1 MPATSTAAA
10 VAKIILFDATVITD
24 VESFITTAGLMVDA
38 IIGDRINSTQQE
50 VVCRYLSAHLIA
62 ITDNSN
68 RIQSEQVKSLQ
79 NSYTSRLSDG
89 LGITHWG
96 TMAMQLDPSGKLANW
111 NKAVVSGRA
120 GAFDLFHAG
129 TNADTSPEVY

>member
-1 MPATSTAAA
+1 MPATTTAAA
-10 VAKIILFDATVITD
+10 VEKIILFDASVITD

-38 IIGDRINSTQQE
+38 IIGDRINATQQE
-50 VVCRYLSAHLIA
+50 VVCRYLAAHLIA
-62 ITDNSN
+62 ITDNST
-68 RIQSEQVKSLQ
+68 RIQSEQVKALQ

-96 TMAMQLDPSGKLANW
+96 TMAMQLDTSGKLANW
-111 NKAVVSGRA
+111 NKAVISGKA

-129 TNADTSPEVY
+129 RNADQTPEVY

>member
-10 VAKIILFDATVITD
+10 VAKIIIYDNTVITD
-24 VESFITTAGLMVDA
+24 VESFITTAGLMVDS

-50 VVCRYLSAHLIA
+50 VVCRYLAAHLIA
-62 ITDNSN
+62 ITDNST

-96 TMAMQLDPSGKLANW
+96 SMAMQLDTSGKLANW
-111 NKAVVSGRA
+111 NKAVISGKA

-129 TNADTSPEVY
+129 RNADESPEIY

>member
-1 MPATSTAAA
+1 MAATTTTEA
-10 VAKIILFDATVITD
+10 VQKIILFDASAITD
-24 VESFITTAGLMVDA
+24 VPSFITTAGLMVDS
-38 IIGDRINSTQQE
+38 IIGDRINQTQQE
-50 VVCRYLSAHLIA
+50 VVCRYLTAHLIA

-68 RIQSEQVKSLQ
+68 RVQSEQVKSLQ
-79 NSYTSRLSDG
+79 VTYSNRLSDG

-111 NKAVVSGRA
+111 NKAVVSGKA

-129 TNADTSPEVY
+129 KNADATPEVY

>member
-1 MPATSTAAA
+1 MTATTTSAA
-10 VAKIILFDATVITD
+10 VAKIIMFDASVITD
-24 VESFITTAGLMVDA
+24 VESFITTAGLRVDS

-50 VVCRYLSAHLIA
+50 VVCRYLAAHLIA
-62 ITDNSN
+62 ITDNST

-96 TMAMQLDPSGKLANW
+96 TMAMQLDTSGKLANW
-111 NKAVVSGRA
+111 NKAVISGKA

-129 TNADTSPEVY
+129 RNADETPEVY

>member
-1 MPATSTAAA
+1 MPATSTVAA
-10 VAKIILFDATVITD
+10 VAKIIIYDSTVITD
-24 VESFITTAGLMVDA
+24 VESFITTAGLMVDS

-50 VVCRYLSAHLIA
+50 VVCRYLAAHLIA
-62 ITDNSN
+62 ITDNST

-96 TMAMQLDPSGKLANW
+96 TMAMQLDTSGKLANW
-111 NKAVVSGRA
+111 NKAVISGKA

-129 TNADTSPEVY
+129 RNADETPEVY